1 MVLPQAMAWAQYW
14 FRVLSLKFCGK
25 SKKICGDISPQS
37 PAFCMYGWWWWLW
50 SLTKD
55 VDDDIDYYKEEE
67 WGTDV
72 NMWWSISDKDDDLA
86 KWKKIMCDPINVC
99 TFSSAASWLQ
109 SLINLQLFFFVIVV
123 LLLIWWW
130 RGWWGWRLLEIVTA
144 SKCWYHDWHQN
155 GQAST
160 PLWPGERRS
169 TFLQAIG
176 FLLFVS
182 F

>member
-1 MVLPQAMAWAQYW
+1 MTTRAPAVL
-14 FRVLSLKFCGK
+14 
-25 SKKICGDISPQS
+25 
-37 PAFCMYGWWWWLW
+37 
-50 SLTKD
+50 
-55 VDDDIDYYKEEE
+55 
-67 WGTDV
+67 
-72 NMWWSISDKDDDLA
+72 
-86 KWKKIMCDPINVC
+86 KIMYDPINVC

-176 FLLFVS
+176 FLLCFS
-182 F
+182 FLNEIPHFFSSNFQSSSHHWSSESNHSSFNDNMQSLFKFWREMFFNNDIVHV